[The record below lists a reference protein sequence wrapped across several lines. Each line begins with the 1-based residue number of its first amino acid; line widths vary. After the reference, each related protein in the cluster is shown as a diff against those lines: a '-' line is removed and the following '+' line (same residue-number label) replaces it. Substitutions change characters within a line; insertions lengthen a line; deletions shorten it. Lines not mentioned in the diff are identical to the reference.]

1 MRIRPA
7 ELADLEAI
15 LALDHSYATDHVWQM
30 SGQNAAAEQNATF
43 RLARLPRQI
52 QAPSPYEPQMLRRC
66 LHRCD
71 YLWVMQAPA
80 GQEIYGYIGMALLP
94 WHNTGWIP
102 AFAVTP
108 HMRRKGIGTR
118 LLQAAIAQARL
129 AGLSSVTLSLPTQN
143 YPATRFCQTRGMRFS
158 GYADNYYAGRDIAL
172 FFTYRIK

>member
-7 ELADLEAI
+7 ELADLETI

-30 SGQNAAAEQNATF
+30 SGQNTAAEHTATF
-43 RLARLPRQI
+43 RLVRLPRQI
-52 QAPSPYEPQMLRRC
+52 RAASPYDQQTLRRC
-66 LHRCD
+66 LYRCD

-80 GQEIYGYIGMALLP
+80 NQEVYGYIGMALTP

-102 AFAVTP
+102 AFAVAP
-108 HMRRKGIGTR
+108 HMRRKGIGTQ
-118 LLQAAIAQARL
+118 LLQAAIAQARM
-129 AGLSSVTLSLPTQN
+129 AGLASVTLDLPTKN

-158 GYADNYYAGRDIAL
+158 GYAENYYAGRDIAL